1 MAKIIPIKQDS
12 LLVTDRSLEPRIRG
26 LKLSS
31 LIGLFSQ
38 MANGIEKHLAI
49 LSGLGLL
56 TGILLA
62 MTVPRFAMAVD
73 GTVSG
78 LIDGYAV
85 VAPVVVFLVVAPALS
100 KLASLDG
107 RRLIKYALLLLA
119 TQWVLASVW
128 GALFTAGVL
137 GLPLFPDRST
147 PVEDAFHKSVGSFL
161 WMLTHS
167 RFFLAIYLGIIVGII
182 SPRIPSLL
190 RLLDRF
196 ATSVEQIGGS
206 LVLVTPLFLTTVG
219 AYIFSLP
226 QKLEAEVGLQES
238 GLSLAAVRIL
248 GLEFQTNSSTGMVL
262 LYLAGG
268 LLTGVAVTA
277 WHSGLLGWTKRL
289 VKDFSV
295 RRYLRVYIAKIYPL
309 LWATCSESLAAPV
322 NLFLAKKYYPEVQT
336 EVRRFSL
343 GVGTAINSCG
353 TLICVFVIGGVAAT
367 ALGIRI
373 SLMEL
378 LLAVPLVA
386 LVGIALPGI
395 PGELIIFAAPLA
407 DLFGVD
413 GAQLPLFLSLY
424 VGLQFGLP
432 DSFRTAANS
441 TGHLAFA
448 LILNQINEARVLVA
462 EKMAHVRL
470 SLRSEA
476 RKLEGK
482 VIKRI
487 FRRAERVATLHAALT
502 SRADD
507 YFRRA
512 LLGSLGDGLSGREL
526 RNLATTDHPAELDR
540 HIGKLLD
547 LGLIEESRHY
557 GVERYRRT
565 ALADQSLDALCTLE
579 RKLGEKEARQ
589 IYDADLGPNSI
600 RLFLR
605 IYGDKRPYPEKGL
618 EVSYSLLEM
627 GKMSLFLPRTM
638 EGYSAIDKL
647 NLAGLLVCDDDV
659 FHMPP
664 VKARSFYQYLKKL
677 YAISSVAR

>member
-1 MAKIIPIKQDS
+1 MAKVIPIKQASS
-12 LLVTDRSLEPRIRG
+12 LVKDRSLEPKTTG
-26 LKLSS
+26 SKLSS

-38 MANGIEKHLAI
+38 IANGIEKHLAI

-56 TGILLA
+56 IGILLA
-62 MTVPRFAMAVD
+62 KTLPRFAMAVD
-73 GTVSG
+73 TAVSG
-78 LIDGYAV
+78 IIDGYAV

-100 KLASLDG
+100 KLISLDG

-119 TQWVLASVW
+119 MQWVLACIW
-128 GALFTAGVL
+128 GALFTSGVL

-147 PVEDAFHKSVGSFL
+147 TVEDALSKSSDSFL
-161 WMLTHS
+161 WMVTHS
-167 RFFLAIYLGIIVGII
+167 RFFFAIYLGIIVGIL
-182 SPRIPSLL
+182 SPRVPSLL
-190 RLLDRF
+190 RLLERF
-196 ATSVEQIGGS
+196 AAYVEQVGGS
-206 LVLVTPLFLTTVG
+206 LVLLTPLFLTTVG
-219 AYIFSLP
+219 AYIFALP
-226 QKLEAEVGLQES
+226 QKLRAEIGLQES
-238 GLSLAAVRIL
+238 GLSLAHVRIL
-248 GLEFQTNSSTGMVL
+248 GLEIQTNSSTGMIL

-268 LLTGVAVTA
+268 LLTGVAVIA
-277 WHSGLLGWTKRL
+277 WHSGLLGWTKRV

-295 RRYLRVYIAKIYPL
+295 RRYLRVYLSKIYPL

-353 TLICVFVIGGVAAT
+353 TLVCVFVIAGLAT
-367 ALGIRI
+367 TVLGIQI

-378 LLAVPLVA
+378 LLAVPMVA
-386 LVGIALPGI
+386 LIGIALPGI
-395 PGELIIFAAPLA
+395 PGELIIFAGPLA
-407 DLFGVD
+407 DLFGID

-432 DSFRTAANS
+432 DSFRTGANS
-441 TGHLAFA
+441 TGHLVFA
-448 LILNQINEARVLVA
+448 LILNQINKARVLAA
-462 EKMAHVRL
+462 EKMAYVRL
-470 SLRSEA
+470 GLRSQA

-507 YFRRA
+507 YFRRT
-512 LLGSLGDGLSGREL
+512 LLGSLGEGLSGREL
-526 RNLATTDHPAELDR
+526 RNLTTSDHPANLDR
-540 HIGKLLD
+540 HVGKLLD
-547 LGLIEESRHY
+547 LGLVEESRHY

-579 RKLGEKEARQ
+579 RKLGEEEARH

-600 RLFLR
+600 HLFLR
-605 IYGDKRPYPEKGL
+605 IYGDKKPYPEKGL

-659 FHMPP
+659 FHVPP
-664 VKARSFYQYLKKL
+664 VKARTFYQYLKRL
-677 YAISSVAR
+677 YAISRVAR